1 MFRNSSERLRRKQLI
16 EHFHIARRVCR
27 RRGNRCRDAF
37 NACDARN
44 CRNACKTCD
53 NRNCRNACKTCD
65 NRDDPNIDRHDAR
78 KTCDDPNTDRHD
90 TSAGQGGYSAC
101 SHEHTRKPGL
111 RHQ

>member
-1 MFRNSSERLRRKQLI
+1 MWSVDVFRNSSERLRRKQLI

-27 RRGNRCRDAF
+27 RRGNRCRDA
-37 NACDARN
+37 CDA
-44 CRNACKTCD
+44 
-53 NRNCRNACKTCD
+53 RNCRNACKTCD

>member
-53 NRNCRNACKTCD
+53 DRD
-65 NRDDPNIDRHDAR
+65 NRNIDRHDAR
-78 KTCDDPNTDRHD
+78 KTCDDPNTDPHD
-90 TSAGQGGYSAC
+90 TSAGQGGYSAGG
-101 SHEHTRKPGL
+101 HEHTRKSGL